1 MEIWEVFSQK
11 GPNDPFVHVGQV
23 LAPDEEMATVY
34 AKECF
39 FRRGEGKDLWV
50 VKREDIH
57 TLQDQSLLEQV
68 VDKSYRYPEAYRD
81 VVKKREKAH
90 AKYARSAP
98 RVDADTEGD
107 EF

>member
-1 MEIWEVFSQK
+1 MDIWEVFLQK
-11 GPNDPFVHVGQV
+11 GSNDPFVHVGQV
-23 LAPDEEMATVY
+23 LAPDREMATIY

-39 FRRGEGKDLWV
+39 FRRSEGRDLWIV
-50 VKREDIH
+50 RREDINK
-57 TLQDQSLLEQV
+57 LDDQSILEQV

-81 VVKKREKAH
+81 VVSKREKAH

-98 RVDADTEGD
+98 RADSETEGD

>member
-1 MEIWEVFSQK
+1 MEVWEVFLQK
-11 GPNDPFVHVGQV
+11 GSPDPFVHVGQV

-50 VKREDIH
+50 VRREDVHRLKDDSI
-57 TLQDQSLLEQV
+57 LEQV
-68 VDKSYRYPEAYRD
+68 TDKSYRYAEAYRD
-81 VVKKREKAH
+81 VVAKREAAH
-90 AKYARSAP
+90 AKFARSAP
-98 RVDADTEGD
+98 QGDAETKGD